1 MNFRPDAKLES
12 MRKFLLIILVV
23 SLILA
28 ILSAIFLSFSFFLQQ
43 LIQTLFLFMGYY
55 SVLYIY
61 LTIFILFQMMLC
73 FSCFT
78 TVGIV
83 IQQVIITG
91 NSILKTTNDYVAF
104 SLLIIIMLFSIL
116 AIATSFSVYKE
127 MKAQFIEAS
136 VGIRNNQDPE
146 NNQNNRSFE
155 ENNENNYVP
164 PQNNLLSNNRNNN
177 NNNSNNNNRN
187 NVNQNA
193 FQGRGVAFG

>member
-1 MNFRPDAKLES
+1 MNFRPDEKLQS
-12 MRKFLLIILVV
+12 MRKFLLIILIS

-43 LIQTLFLFMGYY
+43 LIQCLFLFMGYY
-55 SVLYIY
+55 SILYVY

-91 NSILKTTNDYVAF
+91 NSMLKTTNDYVAF

-136 VGIRNNQDPE
+136 VGLRQDPE
-146 NNQNNRSFE
+146 NIDNDNRSE
-155 ENNENNYVP
+155 RNNLQNQNNYVP
-164 PQNNLLSNNRNNN
+164 PQNNVNSNNRNNN
-177 NNNSNNNNRN
+177 NGNSNRN
-187 NVNQNA
+187 DNA

>member
-1 MNFRPDAKLES
+1 
-12 MRKFLLIILVV
+12 
-23 SLILA
+23 
-28 ILSAIFLSFSFFLQQ
+28 
-43 LIQTLFLFMGYY
+43 
-55 SVLYIY
+55 
-61 LTIFILFQMMLC
+61 MMLC

-91 NSILKTTNDYVAF
+91 NSMLKTTNDYVAF

-136 VGIRNNQDPE
+136 VGLRQDPE
-146 NNQNNRSFE
+146 NIDNDNRSE
-155 ENNENNYVP
+155 RNNLQNQNNYVP
-164 PQNNLLSNNRNNN
+164 PQNNVNSNNRNNN
-177 NNNSNNNNRN
+177 NGNSNRN
-187 NVNQNA
+187 DNA